1 MEMKKKVW
9 SLKKVKKEL
18 WPWSLSDF
26 KWKKPNFQLQKIS
39 IVDDLLFRILSVFEA
54 IVLVSTLCFFFL
66 CCGCH
71 F

>member
-1 MEMKKKVW
+1 MEMKVW

-26 KWKKPNFQLQKIS
+26 KWKKPHFQLQKIS